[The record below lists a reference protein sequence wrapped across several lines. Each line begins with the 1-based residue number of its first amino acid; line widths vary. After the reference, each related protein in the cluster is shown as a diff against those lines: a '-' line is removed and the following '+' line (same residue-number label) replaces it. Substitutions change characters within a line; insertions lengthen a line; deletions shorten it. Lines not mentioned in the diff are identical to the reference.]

1 MRPAAAALKPRYP
14 GVNFVGVVSGAN
26 EDRVRSL
33 VADHHWTFPVA
44 IDRNLAVF
52 NTYRVSLCA
61 TSVFAYRGGIV
72 RTSKVE
78 AQRYTGAQLERGDP
92 RDGAALIDEPEL
104 IRGFV
109 DATLSAEFPDL
120 GLVYSEVAVTA
131 RSQPSRRCARGC
143 AQASDRFT
151 GAKAVALRQQPI
163 PWAYRVF
170 FRHVGIDPDERRTP
184 IEAIALER
192 MRAGGFQSQNLVDDA
207 LLLATLETGVPVL
220 AFDAAAVEGRAR
232 PARVAGRRA
241 ARRACPLSAGQVVV
255 ADAERA
261 LAVLFGE
268 VREGC
273 AVQRTSTRMLV
284 AAVRVKG
291 VPEVSVEE
299 ALWVAAETVSNAD

>member
-1 MRPAAAALKPRYP
+1 MRPAAAR
-14 GVNFVGVVSGAN
+14 
-26 EDRVRSL
+26 
-33 VADHHWTFPVA
+33 
-44 IDRNLAVF
+44 
-52 NTYRVSLCA
+52 
-61 TSVFAYRGGIV
+61 
-72 RTSKVE
+72 
-78 AQRYTGAQLERGDP
+78 
-92 RDGAALIDEPEL
+92 
-104 IRGFV
+104 
-109 DATLSAEFPDL
+109 
-120 GLVYSEVAVTA
+120 
-131 RSQPSRRCARGC
+131 RRCARLRL
-143 AQASDRFT
+143 ASDRFT

-192 MRAGGFQSQNLVDDA
+192 MRAGGFQSHNLVDDA

-220 AFDAAAVEGRAR
+220 AFDAAAVDGELGL
-232 PARVAGRRA
+232 RVSPGGEQLGDM
-241 ARRACPLSAGQVVV
+241 PLSAGQVVV

-273 AVQRTSTRMLV
+273 AVQRTSERMVL

-299 ALWVAAETVSNAD
+299 ALWVAAETVSDAD